1 MNRLTH
7 EELADLRSRYPNGS
21 RVKLTC
27 MNDPYCQDLKPGM
40 LGTVMHVDD
49 IGTIHVAWDCGSTLD
64 ASGLFTQN
72 RKTNGLVS
80 LCAHVYF
87 LEIFNCAFAETD
99 TIRYD

>member
-27 MNDPYCQDLKPGM
+27 KNDPYCQDLKPGM

-49 IGTIHVAWDCGSTLD
+49 IGTIHVAWDCGS
-64 ASGLFTQN
+64 
-72 RKTNGLVS
+72 S
-80 LCAHVYF
+80 LGVVYGED
-87 LEIFNCAFAETD
+87 LCTVVD
-99 TIRYD
+99 TEGGKRND

>member
-7 EELADLRSRYPNGS
+7 EEQADLRSRYPNGS

-49 IGTIHVAWDCGSTLD
+49 IGTIHVAWDCGSSLRVVYGEDLCTVVD
-64 ASGLFTQN
+64 TEGGKQN
-72 RKTNGLVS
+72 
-80 LCAHVYF
+80 
-87 LEIFNCAFAETD
+87 D
-99 TIRYD
+99 